1 MLTPDQIHTL
11 SSLLERQLIFFA
23 SSTLGPQILSNSDRQ
38 ILKDSGIDPDKTYSA
53 KDDLITNNFILGML
67 SNVLGEQRTKNMHYD
82 ELIRYIERG
91 EHIPLNQKE
100 KAIINSLKMQSLTD
114 IKSANGKIFSDINR
128 IVGNEMSTARA
139 NQEEFIREK
148 VIEGISKRQ
157 SFKSIA
163 RELGRLTE
171 DWKRNFQKSVQYISH
186 TALNEGR
193 AAMIERRYQG
203 NNEPKVY
210 FKVQPDACESCDSA
224 FLKNGKG
231 SEPKLFTLKQ
241 LQQNGNN
248 IGRKKAEWLP
258 VLSAYHI
265 NCRCMVTEYIEG
277 QVWNGSRFVWPEGEY
292 RSPLNRAK
300 IRMIFNGKE
309 YFV

>member
-1 MLTPDQIHTL
+1 MLTPAQIHNL
-11 SSLLERQLIFFA
+11 SSLLERQLIYFA
-23 SSTLGPQILSNSDRQ
+23 GSTLGTDILGDSDKQ
-38 ILKDSGIDPDKTYSA
+38 VLKDSGIDINNIYSES
-53 KDDLITNNFILGML
+53 KDLITNNFILGML

-82 ELIRYIERG
+82 ELIKYIESG
-91 EHIPLNQKE
+91 QHIPLNQKE
-100 KAIINSLKMQSLTD
+100 KAIISSLKMQSLTD
-114 IKSANGKIFSDINR
+114 IKSANGKIFSDINKV
-128 IVGNEMSTARA
+128 VGNEMSTARA
-139 NQEEFIREK
+139 NQEEFIREQ

-157 SFKSIA
+157 SFKAIA

-203 NNEPKVY
+203 NEQAKVY
-210 FKVQPDACESCDSA
+210 FKVQPDACESCDKA
-224 FLKNGKG
+224 FLKSGKG

-248 IGRKKAEWLP
+248 IGKKKEDWLP
-258 VLSAYHI
+258 CLSAYHI
-265 NCRCMVTEYIEG
+265 NCRCLVTEYIEG
-277 QVWNGSRFVWPEGEY
+277 QVWNGNRFVWPDKQY
-292 RSPLNRAK
+292 KSPLNRAK
-300 IRMIFNGKE
+300 IRMIFNGTE